1 MPVNLSVECELRD
14 RKWQQ
19 LGVGAE
25 SSRQKG
31 DSRNVAGAQG
41 ASGQGR
47 CGVEV

>member
-1 MPVNLSVECELRD
+1 MPINLWVECELRD

-41 ASGQGR
+41 APGQGR